1 MRRWIWRAANLYP
14 HPWRE
19 RYSVEFDALLEDIN
33 PGWRE
38 FADILRGALTMQ
50 MTNATTYLKLAG
62 GLAVAGAIVATA
74 LSFTAPGRYVSSAA
88 VQMTSGRT
96 LCAPRLKMR
105 STSALPCNLAR
116 LSGKG

>member
-1 MRRWIWRAANLYP
+1 MKRSIQLAANLYP

-62 GLAVAGAIVATA
+62 GLAVAGAIVAIAGIRPGAIA
-74 LSFTAPGRYVSSAA
+74 LAA
-88 VQMTSGRT
+88 VAVAAGAACLTARDVRGPVGKTVGS
-96 LCAPRLKMR
+96 APVRQE
-105 STSALPCNLAR
+105 
-116 LSGKG
+116 